1 MKASSRAQ
9 RQVDNAAE
17 SLATATQKQ
26 ALNRIMKAL
35 KANPEKILP
44 LLPLAEGDLML
55 KKMKTDGDLGYWP
68 QQYNKFT
75 QIPKDF
81 LKNVLCE
88 LIPNLDHLILDKVQK
103 ADRNA
108 LPQIIVHCFG
118 LDMAWSLPKGGLNKA
133 VLKQALKTR
142 YALLGKRLGDLIN
155 MLDDEFKLDFKERAA
170 VYKLLPENTKKDPKH
185 VFTEVEHISGAK
197 AYVLLITYWSPM
209 LPPHSQ
215 WFTHSH
221 ATKAASYGNPCVQG
235 MVYTQYHGTHGWS
248 GNCCVLHDMCVE

>member
-68 QQYNKFT
+68 QQFNKFT

-118 LDMAWSLPKGGLNKA
+118 LDMAWPLPKGGLNKA

-142 YALLGKRLGDLIN
+142 YALLGKRPGDLIN
-155 MLDDEFKLDFKERAA
+155 MLDDEFKLDFKGRAA

-185 VFTEVEHISGAK
+185 VFTEVEHISGAE
-197 AYVLLITYWSPM
+197 AYVSLITYW
-209 LPPHSQ
+209 
-215 WFTHSH
+215 TH
-221 ATKAASYGNPCVQG
+221 AAPTRP
-235 MVYTQYHGTHGWS
+235 MVYTQPCNKSSQLWQSMHAGYG
-248 GNCCVLHDMCVE
+248 LHTVPWNSWMVWELLCFT